1 MQPEKQLRPK
11 DPLERR
17 QLRPPRP
24 QREADRP
31 LEVASFQLSHCR
43 DHRASGARAGVAS
56 ASSAASLWAGSYIPS
71 DVWYRSDAFRRAIC
85 FRRRVPSDVE
95 IGFPAGNADEL
106 ELLLSWLGYLRR
118 AVIRKIADV
127 NDDDARWT
135 PNGRLISL
143 VGIVNHL
150 TNVEWRWIDGGM
162 RGEEVS
168 RDEGEFHPGR
178 ELTVDSAIT
187 SYRARAEATDNAV
200 RALGSLTSPNLLE
213 EGAELRWVLLHL
225 INETARHAGH
235 ADAVRELLDGTT
247 GE

>member
-1 MQPEKQLRPK
+1 
-11 DPLERR
+11 
-17 QLRPPRP
+17 
-24 QREADRP
+24 
-31 LEVASFQLSHCR
+31 
-43 DHRASGARAGVAS
+43 
-56 ASSAASLWAGSYIPS
+56 
-71 DVWYRSDAFRRAIC
+71 
-85 FRRRVPSDVE
+85 
-95 IGFPAGNADEL
+95 
-106 ELLLSWLGYLRR
+106 
-118 AVIRKIADV
+118 
-127 NDDDARWT
+127 
-135 PNGRLISL
+135 
-143 VGIVNHL
+143 
-150 TNVEWRWIDGGM
+150 M